1 RPGRRARRA
10 GRGRSG
16 RGASRACAGYIAA
29 PAPGRWP
36 LADRRCRPRP
46 AIIDS
51 GAASPWLAGA
61 RCTTPRTRMSIVW
74 TILIGFVAGL
84 VARAIKP
91 GDDSAGFIV
100 TTLIGI
106 AGSLIATYVGQA
118 MGWYTAGQGAGFIA
132 SVVGAIVLLFLY
144 GL

>member
-1 RPGRRARRA
+1 
-10 GRGRSG
+10 
-16 RGASRACAGYIAA
+16 
-29 PAPGRWP
+29 
-36 LADRRCRPRP
+36 
-46 AIIDS
+46 
-51 GAASPWLAGA
+51 
-61 RCTTPRTRMSIVW
+61 MSIVW

-106 AGSLIATYVGQA
+106 AGSLIATYLGQA

-132 SVVGAIVLLFLY
+132 SVVGAFVLLVIW
-144 GL
+144 GLVKRK

>member
-1 RPGRRARRA
+1 
-10 GRGRSG
+10 
-16 RGASRACAGYIAA
+16 
-29 PAPGRWP
+29 
-36 LADRRCRPRP
+36 
-46 AIIDS
+46 
-51 GAASPWLAGA
+51 
-61 RCTTPRTRMSIVW
+61 MNIVW

-106 AGSLIATYVGQA
+106 AGSLIATYAGQA

-132 SVVGAIVLLFLY
+132 SVVGAIVLLFIY
-144 GL
+144 GLIKRK

>member
-1 RPGRRARRA
+1 
-10 GRGRSG
+10 
-16 RGASRACAGYIAA
+16 
-29 PAPGRWP
+29 
-36 LADRRCRPRP
+36 
-46 AIIDS
+46 
-51 GAASPWLAGA
+51 
-61 RCTTPRTRMSIVW
+61 MSIVW

-106 AGSLIATYVGQA
+106 AGSLIATYLGQA

-132 SVVGAIVLLFLY
+132 SVVGAIVLLFIC
-144 GL
+144 GLIKRKC

>member
-1 RPGRRARRA
+1 
-10 GRGRSG
+10 
-16 RGASRACAGYIAA
+16 
-29 PAPGRWP
+29 
-36 LADRRCRPRP
+36 
-46 AIIDS
+46 
-51 GAASPWLAGA
+51 
-61 RCTTPRTRMSIVW
+61 MSIVW

-91 GDDSAGFIV
+91 GDDSAGFII

-132 SVVGAIVLLFLY
+132 SVVGAIVLLFIY
-144 GL
+144 GLIKRKS

>member
-1 RPGRRARRA
+1 MG
-10 GRGRSG
+10 
-16 RGASRACAGYIAA
+16 
-29 PAPGRWP
+29 
-36 LADRRCRPRP
+36 
-46 AIIDS
+46 
-51 GAASPWLAGA
+51 
-61 RCTTPRTRMSIVW
+61 IVW

-106 AGSLIATYVGQA
+106 GGALAATYLGQA
-118 MGWYTAGQGAGFIA
+118 MGWYTAGQPAGFIA

-144 GL
+144 GLIKKRA